1 MAIKLYNPTSP
12 GRRQMSVVDYSGLT
26 KKKPEKSLLR
36 RLKKMAGRTN
46 AGKLT
51 VRHQG
56 GGHKQSYRLI
66 DFKRDKHNI
75 PAKVAS
81 LEYDPNRSA
90 FIALLNYKDGEKRYI
105 LAPHDLKVGQEVL
118 SGLDAPMQV
127 GNHLPLK
134 NILVGTMVH
143 NVELHP
149 GNGGQIIRS
158 AGSFAQVLANE
169 SGWTNLKLS
178 SGEVRKVL
186 DKCFAT
192 VGQVS
197 NPDHNTITI
206 GKAGRS
212 RWMGV
217 RPTVRGSVMNPVDH
231 PHGGGEGR
239 QPIGLRR
246 GPKTPWG
253 KLAFGV
259 KTRKKKQSD
268 KLIIKRRK

>member
-66 DFKRDKHNI
+66 DFKRDKYNI

-105 LAPHDLKVGQEVL
+105 LAPHNLKVGQEVL
-118 SGLDAPMQV
+118 SGPDAPMQV

-143 NVELHP
+143 NVELQP
-149 GNGGQIIRS
+149 GKGGQIIRS

-169 SGWTNLKLS
+169 AGWTNLKLS

-186 DKCFAT
+186 DRCLAT

-197 NPDHNTITI
+197 NPDHNTIVI